1 MHRNGKKWTI
11 PETLK
16 LQREY
21 ELLKMSVPD
30 IASLHGR
37 SEKAI
42 LFKVEAEGW
51 TQEVL
56 QDSQPVEMLSTEE
69 SNEIRIYKLE
79 FAVEEIMRTIKDIT
93 TLFFGGK
100 KNQNQNQNKTSSATI

>member
-1 MHRNGKKWTI
+1 
-11 PETLK
+11 
-16 LQREY
+16 
-21 ELLKMSVPD
+21 
-30 IASLHGR
+30 
-37 SEKAI
+37 
-42 LFKVEAEGW
+42 VEAEGW

-79 FAVEEIMRTIKDIT
+79 FAVEEIMRTIKDLT

-100 KNQNQNQNKTSSATI
+100 KNQNQNKTSSATI

>member
-30 IASLHGR
+30 IAFIHGR

-42 LFKVEAEGW
+42 LFKVEAEGL

-56 QDSQPVEMLSTEE
+56 QESQPLEMLSTEE

-79 FAVEEIMRTIKDIT
+79 FAVEEIMGTIKDIT
-93 TLFFGGK
+93 ALFFGGK
-100 KNQNQNQNKTSSATI
+100 KNQNKTSSATI